1 MRLGHALQLRGTRP
15 WDRPERDI
23 LRRATGYYQRAI
35 EQVRTFK
42 VMRTQVEALWGL
54 CRAYG
59 YGGDLPAAEEHAGQ
73 AIEIVRR
80 SGDEWMED
88 LVQVTMGAGYALAG
102 QTEQA
107 RECLGEAL
115 EGFRRVGDPFGQA
128 AAWLWLAL
136 DATWQG
142 QHETAL
148 AHLSELLPVAR
159 ERGYD
164 SLLVRR
170 TFLGLADEQA
180 AVPLL
185 LAARAAGIE
194 REYTARLLDRMGM
207 ADVEDH
213 PGYRLAVRALG
224 PFAVWRGS
232 EPVDARDWKREKA
245 RQIFQLLLTY
255 PRQWFYREQII
266 DHLWPHLPPDAAERD
281 FKVALSAL
289 NRALEPGRARG
300 ASPFFVT
307 RRESVYGLNPAAPIA
322 VDTDDFQRLA
332 ASDDVAQLREALA
345 LYQEDYLPDAVYEDW
360 SAAERQRLRHLYLL
374 TAERL
379 ARHLLQAKQWDE
391 AIQVCQTI
399 LARDNCWEGA
409 YRLLMRAYAAQ
420 DNRPQ
425 VHSVYQRCVATL
437 DEELGVEPSPTTQAL
452 FQELG

>member
-1 MRLGHALQLRGTRP
+1 M
-15 WDRPERDI
+15 
-23 LRRATGYYQRAI
+23 
-35 EQVRTFK
+35 V
-42 VMRTQVEALWGL
+42 
-54 CRAYG
+54 
-59 YGGDLPAAEEHAGQ
+59 
-73 AIEIVRR
+73 
-80 SGDEWMED
+80 
-88 LVQVTMGAGYALAG
+88 
-102 QTEQA
+102 
-107 RECLGEAL
+107 
-115 EGFRRVGDPFGQA
+115 
-128 AAWLWLAL
+128 
-136 DATWQG
+136 
-142 QHETAL
+142 
-148 AHLSELLPVAR
+148 
-159 ERGYD
+159 
-164 SLLVRR
+164 
-170 TFLGLADEQA
+170 
-180 AVPLL
+180 
-185 LAARAAGIE
+185 
-194 REYTARLLDRMGM
+194 
-207 ADVEDH
+207 DVEDH

-224 PFAVWRGS
+224 PFAVWRGT
-232 EPVDARDWKREKA
+232 EPVDTRDWKREKA

-289 NRALEPGRARG
+289 NRALEPNRRRG

-345 LYQEDYLPDAVYEDW
+345 LYQEDYLPDCVYEDW

-391 AIQVCQTI
+391 AIQVCQSI

-437 DEELGVEPSPTTQAL
+437 NEELGVEPSPTTQAL